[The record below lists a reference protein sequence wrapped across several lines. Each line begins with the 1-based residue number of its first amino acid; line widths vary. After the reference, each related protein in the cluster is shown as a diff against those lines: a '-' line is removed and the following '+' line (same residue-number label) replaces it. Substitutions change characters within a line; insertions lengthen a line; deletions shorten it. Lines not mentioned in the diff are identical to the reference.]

1 MIILWII
8 LFVLAL
14 LISYV
19 LASRSMR
26 DFSEVPTSADYSLFL
41 IRNVKGL
48 NEHLL
53 NLIYQDL
60 QQTNAAVSFERL
72 FKGQE
77 SALVVFGP
85 RTVLTKFI
93 KPLNL
98 LELEDYTNV
107 DGTSVASWEIGIKN
121 SHQNDSQIPHHYG
134 AGPILERHE
143 QLWWQ
148 VIIWKGGSHIRC
160 LLVSADGVK
169 RKNLAQVLPH
179 FPSSKLTKLPKA
191 FSNEQL
197 FEAYQKRSFPKNQK
211 VALTAQEILK
221 LLWM

>member
-8 LFVLAL
+8 LFILVL

-19 LASRSMR
+19 LAARSMK
-26 DFSEVPTSADYSLFL
+26 DFTEVSSSENYGLFL
-41 IRNVKGL
+41 IRNMQGL

-53 NLIYQDL
+53 NLIQQDL
-60 QQTNAAVSFERL
+60 QQTNLAVSFEML

-98 LELEDYTNV
+98 LELEDYTNL
-107 DGTSVASWEIGIKN
+107 DGTSVAGWEIGIKN
-121 SHQNDSQIPHHYG
+121 SHQNDSQISSPV
-134 AGPILERHE
+134 PILEQHE
-143 QLWWQ
+143 HLWWQ

-160 LLVSADGVK
+160 LIVSADGVK

-191 FSNEQL
+191 FSNDQV
-197 FEAYQKRSFPKNQK
+197 FEAYKKRSFQK
-211 VALTAQEILK
+211 DHKTILSTKEILK
-221 LLWM
+221 SLWI